1 LRFGI
6 DGPYAIHAALADT
19 TCVSETRYVLAL
31 AADAARVRSAEGAL
45 VIDELPGVVLVEAG
59 LDVAKALA
67 REGEYVG
74 VYTSLAA
81 AHRAFALFQP
91 AS

>member
-1 LRFGI
+1 MT
-6 DGPYAIHAALADT
+6 AAVDR
-19 TCVSETRYVLAL
+19 SKRYVLAL
-31 AADAARVRSAEGAL
+31 ADDAERAITTEGTI
-45 VIDELPGVVLVEAG
+45 VIDQLPGVVLVETDLA
-59 LDVAKALA
+59 VASRLA

-74 VYTSLAA
+74 VYSSLMD

>member
-1 LRFGI
+1 MSGADRSKRF
-6 DGPYAIHAALADT
+6 
-19 TCVSETRYVLAL
+19 VLAL
-31 AADAARVRSAEGAL
+31 ADDAERATRTQGTV
-45 VIDELPGVVLVEAG
+45 VIDQLPGVVLVET
-59 LDVAKALA
+59 DVDLATRLA

-74 VYTSLAA
+74 VYTSLAD

>member
-1 LRFGI
+1 MSGADRSKRF
-6 DGPYAIHAALADT
+6 
-19 TCVSETRYVLAL
+19 VLAL
-31 AADAARVRSAEGAL
+31 ADDAERATRAHGTV
-45 VIDELPGVVLVEAG
+45 VIDQLPGVVLVET
-59 LDVAKALA
+59 DVAVATRLA

-74 VYTSLAA
+74 IYTSLSD